1 MEMQAVKWTTE
12 GTGKRRRFRDRKER
26 RSEYSVTSGTRQL
39 HRICWYP
46 MRAFMELIQVDE
58 SRWHRGKCLPVLDST
73 KGVLSGTFLFVFFG
87 FEETGKGKA

>member
-1 MEMQAVKWTTE
+1 MDHGGHREKAAVS
-12 GTGKRRRFRDRKER
+12 GTWLMWPERDRKER

-46 MRAFMELIQVDE
+46 MRAFMELIQTDE

-73 KGVLSGTFLFVFFG
+73 KGVLSGTFFIWYFT
-87 FEETGKGKA
+87 E